1 MPGGPGIL
9 TVLGIA
15 LGGGLGAAARFAVD
29 QWVPARLRE
38 RFPWGILIINLSG
51 SFVLGILTGAVLAE
65 PLWSVLATGFLGGY
79 TTFST
84 ASLDT
89 ARMILERR
97 PAAALLNGLGMLV
110 GAVALALL
118 GIALGAALAAPS
130 GGVS

>member
-1 MPGGPGIL
+1 ML
-9 TVLGIA
+9 TVIGVA

-29 QWVPARLRE
+29 QWIPARLRE
-38 RFPWGILIINLSG
+38 RFPWGILVVNLSG
-51 SFVLGILTGAVLAE
+51 SFVLGILAGVVLAE
-65 PLWSVLATGFLGGY
+65 PLWSVLASGFLGGY

-97 PAAALLNGLGMLV
+97 PAAALLNAVGVLLV
-110 GAVALALL
+110 AVALALL

-130 GGVS
+130 GGIA

>member
-1 MPGGPGIL
+1 MAGGPEIL

-51 SFVLGILTGAVLAE
+51 SFVLGILTGVVLAE

-97 PAAALLNGLGMLV
+97 PAGALLNGLGMLV